1 MSSFSFTAPVGEENI
16 TVEELRGL
24 SDAVSSLRPKKVLNE
39 ELEELKEDREEYIH
53 VRLCVCVCVCVCE
66 RERERER
73 EKERERESPYAY
85 CNVQWGVVFH
95 AR

>member
-1 MSSFSFTAPVGEENI
+1 MNLSYTLPVDEESI

-53 VRLCVCVCVCVCE
+53 V
-66 RERERER
+66 
-73 EKERERESPYAY
+73 S
-85 CNVQWGVVFH
+85 
-95 AR
+95 

>member
-1 MSSFSFTAPVGEENI
+1 MEAAETAAPSVATETVAAATASDGKLYFQVVWGGFRVHVLKLSYNLPVDAENI

-53 VRLCVCVCVCVCE
+53 V
-66 RERERER
+66 
-73 EKERERESPYAY
+73 S
-85 CNVQWGVVFH
+85 
-95 AR
+95 